1 VEFFNVLTGPELL
14 ELTEAHLPE
23 HRAAVS
29 ADGGVVDVH
38 DEDGSCQKVVNGWAA
53 RREAEGLSANSIGT
67 GSYCKAR
74 QRLPIGMA
82 TIDAV
87 MNPTV
92 AQQCSTE

>member
-1 VEFFNVLTGPELL
+1 MFMMQALN
-14 ELTEAHLPE
+14 
-23 HRAAVS
+23 
-29 ADGGVVDVH
+29 
-38 DEDGSCQKVVNGWAA
+38 EDGSCQKVVNGWAA

-82 TIDAV
+82 IIDAV

-92 AQQCSTE
+92 AQQRSTE